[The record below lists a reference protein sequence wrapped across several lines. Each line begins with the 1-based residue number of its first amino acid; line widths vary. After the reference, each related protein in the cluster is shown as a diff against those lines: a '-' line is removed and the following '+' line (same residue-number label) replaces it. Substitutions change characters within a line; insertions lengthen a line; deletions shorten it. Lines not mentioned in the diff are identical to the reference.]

1 MSFEWNL
8 LQNFLAHSAEIISVK
23 CRRLLHNKSGLKF
36 LFVSNLKWKNKQRL
50 RIVENNST

>member
-8 LQNFLAHSAEIISVK
+8 LQNFLTHSGEIISVK